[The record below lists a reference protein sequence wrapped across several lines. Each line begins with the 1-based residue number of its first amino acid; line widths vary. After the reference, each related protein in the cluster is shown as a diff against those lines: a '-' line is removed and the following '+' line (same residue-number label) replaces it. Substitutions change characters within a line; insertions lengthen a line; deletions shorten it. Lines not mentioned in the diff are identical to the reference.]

1 MRVVWEG
8 DGIVSAVMAIQ
19 YKKPTD
25 MVMRESWISALA
37 DPTVQQLGFDLPRKQ
52 WSLLNHF
59 RMLNRFRTAQGQC
72 GLYRKRWRL
81 TELGPSVARPR

>member
-59 RMLNRFRTAQGQC
+59 RTAQGQC
-72 GLYRKRWRL
+72 GPYRKRWRL